1 MKVNIDQV
9 NTKEA
14 AELLGI
20 SVQTLYKLCR
30 ENKIEYFDI
39 SDPESRRPR
48 YMFNRSE
55 IERYVRQ
62 NVLGKKFA
70 AEALK
75 RRISK
80 EVVADEYEENL
91 RLKEENQKLRENYED
106 LKRRMKLLF
115 VEFDQYF
122 KEG

>member
-1 MKVNIDQV
+1 
-9 NTKEA
+9 
-14 AELLGI
+14 
-20 SVQTLYKLCR
+20 
-30 ENKIEYFDI
+30 
-39 SDPESRRPR
+39 
-48 YMFNRSE
+48 MFNRSE

-70 AEALK
+70 AEAL
-75 RRISK
+75 RRHVSK
-80 EVVADEYEENL
+80 EVVADEHEENL

-106 LKRRMKLLF
+106 LKRRMQLLF